1 VRQKRAADQNARAA
15 QYLPAYK
22 LILTRRVIRAAAYAQ
37 NSLPVK
43 RLAKQ
48 NKIAAELTAKIAARA
63 KKLRRTAGAASAVT
77 AQSAVYAARLITKTV
92 N

>member
-1 VRQKRAADQNARAA
+1 VRQKRAADQNVRAA

-22 LILTRRVIRAAAYAQ
+22 SILTRRVIRAAAYAQ

-48 NKIAAELTAKIAARA
+48 NKIAAELTVKSVVRA
-63 KKLRRTAGAASAVT
+63 KKLRRTVGVALAVT
-77 AQSAVYAARLITKTV
+77 VQSAVYAARLIMKTA